1 MVQKHFAIY
10 RFHEKFFIHLSY
22 FVYIFPGYGGGHR
35 GGHNYGGNRGGG
47 RYDQDRRGDH
57 PGSHANFGRRDR
69 RDSDRRQ
76 HNSEEFKE
84 PSAGKTPFYR
94 YFPHFLPQ
102 IYRIL
107 PQTTLSLFATFIYT
121 KEADILT
128 ICENFREIEFHFE
141 LDRDQFHENSLEIF
155 NFV

>member
-1 MVQKHFAIY
+1 MQFIDFTKNSSFIYFILFTSANCLHF
-10 RFHEKFFIHLSY
+10 
-22 FVYIFPGYGGGHR
+22 FPGYGGGHR

-84 PSAGKTPFYR
+84 PSAGKIALF
-94 YFPHFLPQ
+94 
-102 IYRIL
+102 YRIL
-107 PQTTLSLFATFIYT
+107 PQTILSLFATFIYT